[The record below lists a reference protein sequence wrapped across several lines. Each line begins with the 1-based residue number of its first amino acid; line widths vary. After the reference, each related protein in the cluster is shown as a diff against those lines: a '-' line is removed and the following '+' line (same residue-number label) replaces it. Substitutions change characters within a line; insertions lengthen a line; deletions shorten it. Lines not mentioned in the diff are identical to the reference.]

1 MKKIIALVLA
11 LMMVLSLGVSAM
23 ALELGGLKLVEAPA
37 TSTDD
42 KIHFTG
48 DGIINLTP
56 DANGEYFTEAP
67 HGGVAYLAINV
78 DNYKSLTVTSNNDT
92 VKAELMDYDPE
103 KMDAIDNVYYN
114 VARKDKEDC
123 QKYIDE
129 IWALTGD
136 DAVIDP
142 SKEASMTRYEWIKYV
157 VTALNKYNKTTQFY
171 VKSENSVKILKLTL
185 AANYSASFT
194 EANVKL
200 TAVDANNKTLVAT
213 LHVVNDVTI
222 FGYEYVKSAAQYK
235 YALEL
240 YDAGATGYSDYETY
254 KNGYGTPNTSVIGG
268 PRVVS
273 TTAFRAIEGKDIT
286 VDLNKAKVIGEGS
299 IAYKGRVTD
308 TKSSVTIYSV
318 AAGQKGVNFEYYE
331 QATPVKKTDIEAVN
345 GENRKV
351 EFGFYGNQVVNSK
364 FTVNFNLGWTYF
376 ELREYF
382 GKKIEE
388 QDIVSFYVLK
398 DGKVLSEFKV
408 DYKDVDLNDVVKLSI
423 DGENST
429 LGQYAIVVKVP
440 ADNKGE
446 KNPNTG
452 AESIMG
458 VVAAVAVVS
467 VAAAAAVSL
476 KK

>member
-286 VDLNKAKVIGEGS
+286 VNLNLANILGQNK
-299 IAYKGRVTD
+299 RVA

-331 QATPVKKTDIEAVN
+331 KATAKKATDIEAVN

-364 FTVNFNLGWTYF
+364 FTVNFDLGWTYF

-382 GKKIEE
+382 GKKLEE

-408 DYKDVDLNDVVKLSI
+408 DYKDVDLNDTVKLSI